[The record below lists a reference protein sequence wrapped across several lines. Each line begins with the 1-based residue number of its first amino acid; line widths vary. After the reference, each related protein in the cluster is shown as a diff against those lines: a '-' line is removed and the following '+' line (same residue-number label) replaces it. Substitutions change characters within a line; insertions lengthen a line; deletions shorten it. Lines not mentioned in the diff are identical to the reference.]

1 MKIALIQP
9 EYSPFGGV
17 ERQAALIMKEL
28 LLQGH
33 EIHLFARQWELGES
47 WMDGVNVHEIK
58 VPNKPSILRIVA
70 FAFLVKRRL
79 KDESFDVVHSFA
91 KTVSQDVVSAGGGC
105 AREWLRWKKKIFGSA
120 LRRAIPF
127 DSFSI
132 KSHVDV
138 MMEQQGYLKTPVI
151 IAVSQRVKDEILKN
165 YDIPAERIK
174 VVYYGVDL
182 DRFHPRN
189 VSPFRNEF
197 RASHGIS
204 EDELL
209 LLFLGSGF
217 TRKGLRSLIE
227 SLGIL
232 AHDQWKQRGFRLV
245 VVGQGRRRRY
255 QQLADSLGVSDK
267 VIFVGPHEHPEQ
279 VCAAADLSVL
289 PSYYEPFGCVHLE
302 AMATGIPTVASRI
315 SGVSEILDHRS
326 AGAIV
331 EDPLNPEELAEKLS
345 PFANDSIRHRAGIEA
360 RQVAEEHSA
369 TDKVRQTIEL
379 YENCLG

>member
-1 MKIALIQP
+1 
-9 EYSPFGGV
+9 
-17 ERQAALIMKEL
+17 
-28 LLQGH
+28 
-33 EIHLFARQWELGES
+33 
-47 WMDGVNVHEIK
+47 MDGVNVHEIK

-138 MMEQQGYLKTPVI
+138 MMEQQGYLRTPVI

-165 YDIPAERIK
+165 YDIPEERIK

-189 VSPFRNEF
+189 VTPFRSEF

-255 QQLADSLGVSDK
+255 QQLADSLGISDK
-267 VIFVGPHEHPEQ
+267 VIFIGPHEHPEQ

-331 EDPLNPEELAEKLS
+331 EDPLNPEELAAKIS
-345 PFANDSIRHRAGIEA
+345 PFASDRVRHRAGIEA

-379 YENCLG
+379 YENCLV

>member
-1 MKIALIQP
+1 
-9 EYSPFGGV
+9 
-17 ERQAALIMKEL
+17 MKEL

-120 LRRAIPF
+120 LRLAIPF

-189 VSPFRNEF
+189 VSSFRNEF
-197 RASHGIS
+197 RTSHGIS

>member
-1 MKIALIQP
+1 MKIALIHP
-9 EYSPFGGV
+9 EYTPFGGAA
-17 ERQAALIMKEL
+17 RQTTLIMKEL
-28 LLQGH
+28 LQQGH
-33 EIHLFARQWELGES
+33 EIHLFARSWELPES
-47 WMDGVNVHEIK
+47 WMEQVTIHEIN
-58 VPNKPSILRIVA
+58 VPNKPSILRFVA
-70 FAFLVKRRL
+70 FAYLVKRRL
-79 KDESFDVVHSFA
+79 KNESFDVVHSFA

-138 MMEQQGYLKTPVI
+138 LMEQQGYLKTPVI
-151 IAVSQRVKDEILKN
+151 IAVSKRVKDEILKN
-165 YDIPAERIK
+165 YDINPERIN

-182 DRFHPRN
+182 GRFNPGN
-189 VSPFRNEF
+189 VSLYRNEF
-197 RASHGIS
+197 RASYGIS
-204 EDELL
+204 EDEIL

-227 SLGIL
+227 ALGIL
-232 AHDQWKQRGFRLV
+232 AHDQWKERRFRLV
-245 VVGQGRRRRY
+245 VVGQGRRHKY
-255 QQLADSLGVSDK
+255 QQLAEHLGVSEK
-267 VIFVGPHEHPEQ
+267 VIFVGPHQHPEQ

-302 AMATGIPTVASRI
+302 AMATGIPSVASRI
-315 SGVSEILDHRS
+315 SGASEILDRRS

-331 EDPLNPEELAEKLS
+331 EDPLCPEELAAKIS
-345 PFANDSIRHRAGIEA
+345 PFADDSIRYRAGIEA
-360 RQVAEEHSA
+360 RKVAEEHSV

-379 YENCLG
+379 YEKWLG